1 MTDTLPT
8 LTKEQVGERFRQCL
22 READSFIKAKNVSS
36 AKLKLDEAKRLDPVN
51 PYLSAFESR
60 VQLLETSVSSSS
72 FTQTTNTAVRVQE
85 VFSDK
90 LKLQVESEAK
100 SQTLP
105 SWKKFETTAFNR
117 IDDISL
123 NSAKSVKEMGS
134 ELLKKYHQQI
144 ALDRKN
150 IEAEATQLI
159 EVERRRL
166 QEEFT
171 AKAARQNENVR
182 TVRTEV
188 RREMENNFIRLLELI
203 SKQYERK
210 MELLDIHV
218 PDTKTDA
225 LSHYKKKMRT
235 YYADGQPTQDQA
247 KKLMELKELLELSY
261 DEHLA
266 VEAEVKEE
274 LYMFNLRRKIL
285 VGEVTLHTYSK
296 IDELRNQY
304 KITAEQASRAESMVF
319 SRVKKFDVKGR
330 ILIVDAEMAHNDM
343 VGNGLNE
350 RSYETLVAP
359 NINSALEILNNEFV
373 DLIISDVRFPEG
385 QFDGF
390 KFFTSVQEQFALRR
404 IPFILISSNQDTM
417 LYRCA
422 AQLGVDDILF
432 KPLDVELL
440 NSVIEGKLKRYRE
453 LAQI

>member
-1 MTDTLPT
+1 MTEVVQLQ
-8 LTKEQVGERFRQCL
+8 TKEQINERFRQCL
-22 READSFIKAKNVSS
+22 REVDSFIKAKNVV
-36 AKLKLDEAKRLDPVN
+36 EAKQKLAEAKHLDPVN
-51 PYLSAFESR
+51 PYLGAFETR
-60 VQLLETSVSSSS
+60 LQQLETNSGTPS
-72 FTQTTNTAVRVQE
+72 FIQSTVVGVRE

-90 LKLQVESEAK
+90 LRLQVEAEAK
-100 SQTLP
+100 SQALP
-105 SWKKFETTAFNR
+105 SWKKMESSAFNS
-117 IDDISL
+117 IEDINL
-123 NSAKSVKEMGS
+123 KAGKSVKEMGS

-144 ALDRKN
+144 ALDRKK
-150 IEAEATQLI
+150 IEDEATQLI

-166 QEEFT
+166 QDEFT
-171 AKAARQNENVR
+171 AKAAKQNENVR
-182 TVRTEV
+182 TVRSEV

-225 LSHYKKKMRT
+225 LTHYKKKLRT
-235 YYADGQPTQDQA
+235 YYAEGQPTQDQA
-247 KKLMELKELLELSY
+247 KKLMELKELLELTY
-261 DEHLA
+261 DEHLG
-266 VEAEVKEE
+266 VESEVKEE
-274 LYMFNLRRKIL
+274 LYMYNLRRKIL
-285 VGEVTLHTYSK
+285 LGEVTLHTYSK

-304 KITAEQASRAESMVF
+304 KISAEQASRAESMVF

-330 ILIVDAEMAHNDM
+330 ILVVDAEAAHNEM

-359 NINSALEILNNEFV
+359 NIQTALEILNNEFV

-390 KFFTSVQEQFALRR
+390 KFFNAVQEQFTLRR

-453 LAQI
+453 LAQV